1 MTRIAILDRKDMNAE
16 QGKVYDDVKTEG
28 GPLGGPYWA
37 YIRFPKLMRMLQD
50 VSNLLGTGG
59 LSKRERQIAIMAVI
73 RFWGAAYPWSVQT
86 RASLGM
92 GFTKE
97 QLNAINSGG
106 KPDLPDAREKMA
118 YDTAVELLTNK
129 ALSEASYAAA
139 AKLFGEPQLVT
150 LIATIGQF
158 SMTCLTTIA
167 YDCTPTDDVPYRL
180 GKMIA

>member
-1 MTRIAILDRKDMNAE
+1 
-16 QGKVYDDVKTEG
+16 
-28 GPLGGPYWA
+28 
-37 YIRFPKLMRMLQD
+37 MLFGD
-50 VSNLLGTGG
+50 
-59 LSKRERQIAIMAVI
+59 
-73 RFWGAAYPWSVQT
+73 
-86 RASLGM
+86 
-92 GFTKE
+92 
-97 QLNAINSGG
+97 
-106 KPDLPDAREKMA
+106 
-118 YDTAVELLTNK
+118 DTAVELLTNK